1 MICRKCNAQ
10 NKEESKICAMCGEQ
24 LDTDNQQNQVNSQ
37 NISNESVPV
46 QNTNNTQLEGQN
58 INQNIE
64 KGEEINSKN
73 KKLPIII
80 VILLL
85 VLISLIVLFIVVN
98 PSAISIFRSNTNKL
112 SEKLSNG
119 LSGKYDSVIA
129 NAEVTPKISN
139 TGNKDLE
146 NIVNKVNL
154 KIETK
159 TDYKNKK
166 LDYKVTANYNKNNL
180 IDIDTIYKDKKMYIS
195 LGNMYPKAIEYDD
208 NSLSDVFKKAGDKN
222 TAIIIEKT
230 TKAFNKSL
238 KKEYFK
244 KSKEKIKLNGKTIN
258 SKVYTMKLTDTNIKN
273 ITESVQNILKNDD
286 EYLEAASKVFNESKS
301 KIKKSLNNIDK
312 DASVLNEENISISIY
327 TKGLFNKF
335 VKLKMIYGEATYE
348 LSDLENNNYN
358 IAVTEDKTTLSFN
371 VKYSYEYNK
380 TFKIDK
386 PTDSI
391 KYKELTPDVG
401 TTIYNNL
408 KNNKAYQ
415 ELISDLGYDLGD
427 LIEGYTNDTSLNYD
441 SDYDLDYDLD
451 YNY

>member
-24 LDTDNQQNQVNSQ
+24 LDTDNQQNQINSQ
-37 NISNESVPV
+37 NISNESLPV

-58 INQNIE
+58 INQSIE
-64 KGEEINSKN
+64 KGEEKNSKN
-73 KKLPIII
+73 KKLPIIV
-80 VILLL
+80 VISLLA
-85 VLISLIVLFIVVN
+85 LISLIVLFIVFN
-98 PSAISIFRSNTNKL
+98 PSAISIFRSNTSKL
-112 SEKLSNG
+112 SEKLSDG

-146 NIVNKVNL
+146 NIINKVNL
-154 KIETK
+154 KIEAK

-195 LGNMYPKAIEYDD
+195 LGNIYPKTIEYDD
-208 NSLSDVFKKAGDKN
+208 NSLSDVFNKAGDKN
-222 TAIIIEKT
+222 TEIVIEKT

-244 KSKEKIKLNGKTIN
+244 KSKEKIKINGKTIN

-273 ITESVQNILKNDD
+273 ITESVQNILKKDD

-301 KIKKSLNNIDK
+301 KIKESLNDIDK
-312 DASVLNEENISISIY
+312 DASVLNGENISISIY

-348 LSDLENNNYN
+348 LFDLENNNYN

-386 PTDSI
+386 PSDSI

-427 LIEGYTNDTSLNYD
+427 LIEGYTSDTSLNYD
-441 SDYDLDYDLD
+441 SDYDLDY
-451 YNY
+451 NY

>member
-1 MICRKCNAQ
+1 MICKKCNAQ

-58 INQNIE
+58 INQSIE
-64 KGEEINSKN
+64 KGEEKNSKN

-80 VILLL
+80 VISLL

-112 SEKLSNG
+112 SEKLSDG

-146 NIVNKVNL
+146 NIINKVNL
-154 KIETK
+154 KIEAK

-180 IDIDTIYKDKKMYIS
+180 IDIDTIYKDKKMYLS
-195 LGNMYPKAIEYDD
+195 LGNIYPKAIEYDD
-208 NSLSDVFKKAGDKN
+208 NSLSDVFNKAGDKN
-222 TAIIIEKT
+222 TKIVIEKT

-258 SKVYTMKLTDTNIKN
+258 SKVYIMKLTDTNIKN

-312 DASVLNEENISISIY
+312 DASVLNGENISISIY

-380 TFKIDK
+380 TFTIDQ
-386 PTDSI
+386 PSDSI

-408 KNNKAYQ
+408 KNNNAYQ
-415 ELISDLGYDLGD
+415 ELISDLGYDFGD
-427 LIEGYTNDTSLNYD
+427 LIEGYTSDTSLNYD
-441 SDYDLDYDLD
+441 SDYDLDY
-451 YNY
+451 NY

>member
-1 MICRKCNAQ
+1 MICKKCNAQ

-58 INQNIE
+58 INQSIE
-64 KGEEINSKN
+64 KGEEKNSKN
-73 KKLPIII
+73 KNLPIII
-80 VILLL
+80 VISLLL
-85 VLISLIVLFIVVN
+85 LISLIVLFIVVN

-112 SEKLSNG
+112 SEKLSDG

-146 NIVNKVNL
+146 NIINKVNL
-154 KIETK
+154 KIEAK

-180 IDIDTIYKDKKMYIS
+180 IDIDTIYKDKKMYLS
-195 LGNMYPKAIEYDD
+195 LGNIYPKAIEYDD
-208 NSLSDVFKKAGDKN
+208 NSLSDVFNKAGDKN
-222 TAIIIEKT
+222 TKIVIEKT

-312 DASVLNEENISISIY
+312 DASVLNGENISISIY

-380 TFKIDK
+380 TFTIDQ
-386 PTDSI
+386 PSDSI

-408 KNNKAYQ
+408 KNNNAYQ
-415 ELISDLGYDLGD
+415 ELISDLGYDFGD
-427 LIEGYTNDTSLNYD
+427 LIEGYTSDTSLNYD
-441 SDYDLDYDLD
+441 SDYDLDY
-451 YNY
+451 NY

>member
-1 MICRKCNAQ
+1 MICKKCNAQ

-58 INQNIE
+58 INQSIE
-64 KGEEINSKN
+64 KGEEKNSKN
-73 KKLPIII
+73 KNIPIII
-80 VILLL
+80 VISLL

-112 SEKLSNG
+112 SEKLSDG

-146 NIVNKVNL
+146 NIINKVNL
-154 KIETK
+154 KIEAK

-180 IDIDTIYKDKKMYIS
+180 IDIDTIYKDKKMYLS
-195 LGNMYPKAIEYDD
+195 LGNIYPKAIEYDD
-208 NSLSDVFKKAGDKN
+208 NSLSDVFNKAGDKN
-222 TAIIIEKT
+222 TKIVIEKT

-312 DASVLNEENISISIY
+312 DASVLNGENISISIY

-380 TFKIDK
+380 TFTIDQ
-386 PTDSI
+386 PSDSI

-415 ELISDLGYDLGD
+415 ELISDLGYDFGD
-427 LIEGYTNDTSLNYD
+427 LIEGYTSDTSLNYD
-441 SDYDLDYDLD
+441 SDYDLDY
-451 YNY
+451 NY

>member
-1 MICRKCNAQ
+1 MICKKCNAQ

-58 INQNIE
+58 INQSIE
-64 KGEEINSKN
+64 KGEEKNSKN

-80 VILLL
+80 VISLL

-112 SEKLSNG
+112 SEKLSDG

-146 NIVNKVNL
+146 NIINKVNL
-154 KIETK
+154 KIEAK

-180 IDIDTIYKDKKMYIS
+180 IDIDTIYKDKKMYLS
-195 LGNMYPKAIEYDD
+195 LGNIYPKAIEYDD
-208 NSLSDVFKKAGDKN
+208 NSLSDVFNKAVDKN
-222 TAIIIEKT
+222 TKIVIEKT

-312 DASVLNEENISISIY
+312 DASVLNGENISISIY

-380 TFKIDK
+380 TFTIDQ
-386 PTDSI
+386 PSDSI

-415 ELISDLGYDLGD
+415 ELISDLGYDFGD
-427 LIEGYTNDTSLNYD
+427 LIEGYTSDTSINYD
-441 SDYDLDYDLD
+441 SDYDLDY
-451 YNY
+451 NY

>member
-1 MICRKCNAQ
+1 MICKKCNAQ

-58 INQNIE
+58 INQSIE
-64 KGEEINSKN
+64 KGEEKNSKN
-73 KKLPIII
+73 KNLPIII
-80 VILLL
+80 VISLL

-112 SEKLSNG
+112 SEKLSDG

-146 NIVNKVNL
+146 NIINKVNL
-154 KIETK
+154 KIEAK

-180 IDIDTIYKDKKMYIS
+180 IDIDTIYKDKKMYLS
-195 LGNMYPKAIEYDD
+195 LGNIYPKAIEYDD
-208 NSLSDVFKKAGDKN
+208 NSLSDVFNKAGDKN
-222 TAIIIEKT
+222 TKIVIEKT

-312 DASVLNEENISISIY
+312 DASVLNGENISISIY

-348 LSDLENNNYN
+348 LSDLENSNYN

-380 TFKIDK
+380 TFKIYQ
-386 PTDSI
+386 PSDSI

-415 ELISDLGYDLGD
+415 ELISDLGYDFGD
-427 LIEGYTNDTSLNYD
+427 LIEGYTSDTSLNYD
-441 SDYDLDYDLD
+441 SDYDLDY
-451 YNY
+451 NY

>member
-24 LDTDNQQNQVNSQ
+24 LDTDNQQNQINSQ

-112 SEKLSNG
+112 SEKLSDG

-146 NIVNKVNL
+146 NIINKVNL
-154 KIETK
+154 KIEAK

-208 NSLSDVFKKAGDKN
+208 NSVSDVFKKAGDKN
-222 TAIIIEKT
+222 TEIVIEKT

-258 SKVYTMKLTDTNIKN
+258 SKVYTMKLTDTNIKD
-273 ITESVQNILKNDD
+273 ITESVQNILKKDD